1 MPHICHITTSHNS
14 TDIRIFQRECCGLA
28 NNGFKITLIARHP
41 CDETINGVNILSLP
55 HKGRIYRKTLLP
67 KIALQKAIPLNA
79 DIYHFHDPE
88 LLPFMY
94 NLSKNTSYPVIWDVH
109 ELYSGTLKEFTLK
122 TIPVSGTLVAKS
134 FDYYEFKW
142 CKHFAGII
150 GVTEPLTARYSL
162 VGCPRI
168 TIKNV
173 IDLDHVPPISLKK
186 NTGIFSIIAS
196 GTANESRCIKELIE
210 AFAIITEY
218 KPNCILQ
225 LVAKFD
231 SHTDKNN
238 IKRLIAKKGLAGRVK
253 IKPLVPWEQLMS
265 REIPYADLGVV
276 LYASTPNNLV
286 GLPNRLFEYWACKL
300 PVVAT
305 NTPLLK
311 EILSENNAGLLVNSL
326 SPNEIAGAIRYYI
339 DNPDKAK
346 KDGEKG
352 YQSVI
357 EKYSWKYELKKLCQF
372 YEDILKRKSPIP
384 AC

>member
-1 MPHICHITTSHNS
+1 MLHICHITTSHSS

-28 NNGFKITLIARHP
+28 NNGFKVTLIARHP
-41 CDETINGVNILSLP
+41 RDETINGVNILSLP
-55 HKGRIYRKTLLP
+55 YKGRIYRKTLLP

-88 LLPFMY
+88 LLPVMY
-94 NLSKNTSYPVIWDVH
+94 NLSKKNSYRVIWDVH
-109 ELYSGTLKEFTLK
+109 ELYSGTLKEFTLR
-122 TIPVSGTLVAKS
+122 TIPVSESLVAKS

-150 GVTEPLTARYSL
+150 GVTEPLTARYSP
-162 VGCPRI
+162 VGCPLA

-173 IDLDHVPPISLKK
+173 IDLDHIPPISIKK

-210 AFAIITEY
+210 AFGIITGY

-231 SHTDKNN
+231 SDADKNK
-238 IKRLIAKKGLAGRVK
+238 IKQLISEKGLAGRVK
-253 IKPLVPWEQLMS
+253 IKPLVPWGHLMS
-265 REIPYADLGVV
+265 KEIPYADLGAV
-276 LYASTPNNLV
+276 LYAPTPNNLV
-286 GLPNRLFEYWACKL
+286 GLPNRLFEYWAGKL
-300 PVVAT
+300 PVVAA

-311 EILSENNAGLLVNSL
+311 EILSENRAGLLVDSL

-339 DNPDKAK
+339 DNPDKARE
-346 KDGEKG
+346 DGEKG

-357 EKYSWKYELKKLCQF
+357 EKYSWKHELKKLCQF
-372 YEDILKRKSPIP
+372 YEDILATK
-384 AC
+384 